1 MKTYIASQQESIA
14 AAAEHIGRV
23 VKEKPAAVLAFSAG
37 RTMEPLFTEWAARCK
52 NGELRL
58 ADCRVFSVT
67 AYAGVPE
74 SLSGRR
80 GLETLL
86 QGTDLRE
93 ENCCFLSEENLE
105 HYDDSIAAAGGLDL
119 AVLGLGVNAH
129 IGFNE
134 PDHLFYRKTHVVDLT
149 ESTIEAN
156 KRFFEDVSMV
166 PRQAITMGIG
176 TIMQAKKI
184 VMIANGEGKAGIIKE
199 AFSKE
204 INPLIPA
211 SILQLHPD
219 FTLIADDAA
228 LSLMNV

>member
-1 MKTYIASQQESIA
+1 MKIHIASQQESIA

-37 RTMEPLFTEWAARCK
+37 RTMESLFTELAARCK
-52 NGELRL
+52 NGELYL

-67 AYAGVPE
+67 AYAGIPE
-74 SLSGRR
+74 SLSGRC

-105 HYDDSIAAAGGLDL
+105 HYDDQIAAAGGLDL

-134 PDHLFYRKTHVVDLT
+134 PGTPFASLTHRQKLT
-149 ESTIEAN
+149 EATRQQKAEA
-156 KRFFEDVSMV
+156 FGGVDAV
-166 PRQAITMGIG
+166 PEYGLTMGIK
-176 TIMQAKKI
+176 TLVSAREILVLAF
-184 VMIANGEGKAGIIKE
+184 GEEKAEAVFRMLYARSDGIIPAAYLGLSAHASAYLDE
-199 AFSKE
+199 AAGAK
-204 INPLIPA
+204 L
-211 SILQLHPD
+211 
-219 FTLIADDAA
+219 
-228 LSLMNV
+228 